1 MAEISSVSRLLEIL
15 NKHSFRCRKRWG
27 QNLLVDGNIVRKTVR
42 AANLSPNDIVVE
54 IGPGAGT
61 LTCLL
66 AKNVKMVIAI
76 EVDQR
81 LSPVLKENLD
91 GLTNVEIVFE
101 DALKVDFDHLV
112 GIKSQEIIDPRT
124 SNYKVVANLPYYI
137 TTPLLMYLLQ
147 RKFHFE
153 SLLVMVQREVSR
165 RLTAVP
171 GSKDYGSLSV
181 AVQYYTVPKT
191 LFYVPRSVFFPQPEV
206 DSAVV
211 YLARRKT
218 PAVEIPAE
226 DLFFSLVRGAFG
238 QRRKTILNALA
249 GSQVIPGFSRQTWEE
264 ILKAGSI
271 DPSRRGESF
280 SLEEFAV
287 LSWRCWEQLLKVC

>member
-1 MAEISSVSRLLEIL
+1 
-15 NKHSFRCRKRWG
+15 
-27 QNLLVDGNIVRKTVR
+27 VDGNIVRKIVR

-101 DALKVDFDHLV
+101 DAMKVDFDHLV
-112 GIKSQEIIDPRT
+112 GTKSQEIIDPHT

-249 GSQVIPGFSRQTWEE
+249 GSQVIPGFSRQVWEE
-264 ILKAGSI
+264 ILKAGNI
-271 DPSRRGESF
+271 DPSRRGELL

-287 LSWRCWEQLLKVC
+287 LSWHCWEQLS

>member
-1 MAEISSVSRLLEIL
+1 MAEISSVSRLRDVL

-27 QNLLVDGNIVRKTVR
+27 QNFLVDGNIVRRIVR
-42 AANLSPNDIVVE
+42 AANLSPDDIVVE

-61 LTCLL
+61 LTHLL
-66 AKNVKMVIAI
+66 AENVKLVVAI

-101 DALKVDFDHLV
+101 DAMKVDFDHLV
-112 GIKSQEIIDPRT
+112 RTKSKEISDPHIL
-124 SNYKVVANLPYYI
+124 SYKVVANLPYSI
-137 TTPLLMYLLQ
+137 TTPVLMYLLR
-147 RKFHFE
+147 RKFHFK
-153 SLLVMVQREVSR
+153 SLFVMVQREVAK

-171 GSKDYGSLSV
+171 GSKDYGALSV
-181 AVQYYTVPKT
+181 AVRYYTVPEI
-191 LFYVPRSVFFPQPEV
+191 LFYVPRSVFFPRPEV

-211 YLARRKT
+211 YLARREI
-218 PAVEIPAE
+218 PAGQIPAE

-249 GSQVIPGFSRQTWEE
+249 GSREVPGFSRRTWEE
-264 ILKAGSI
+264 ILQAGSI
-271 DPSRRGESF
+271 DPSRRGESL

-287 LSWRCWEQLLKVC
+287 LCWRCWEQLS

>member
-1 MAEISSVSRLLEIL
+1 MAEISSVARLRDVL

-27 QNLLVDGNIVRKTVR
+27 QNFLVDGNIVRRIVR

-61 LTCLL
+61 LTHLL
-66 AKNVKMVIAI
+66 AENAKLVVAV

-101 DALKVDFDHLV
+101 DAMKVDFDHLA
-112 GIKSQEIIDPRT
+112 GTKSKEITDPRAL
-124 SNYKVVANLPYYI
+124 SYKVVANLPYYI
-137 TTPLLMYLLQ
+137 TTPVLMYLLR

-153 SLLVMVQREVSR
+153 SLLIMVQREVAR

-171 GSKDYGSLSV
+171 GSKDYGALSV
-181 AVQYYTVPKT
+181 AVQYYTVPEI
-191 LFYVPRSVFFPQPEV
+191 LFYVPRSVFFPRPEV

-211 YLARRKT
+211 YLARREI

-249 GSQVIPGFSRQTWEE
+249 GSRAVPGFSRQTWEE
-264 ILKAGSI
+264 ILQAGSI
-271 DPSRRGESF
+271 DPSRRGESL

-287 LSWRCWEQLLKVC
+287 LSWRCWEQLS